1 MKTRTKISA
10 KWVLAWFAS
19 ISVIAAFLQPF
30 FQIDLTDLNTSTS
43 NVFTSVVVKNDG
55 KKINNNHRKRRRLAR
70 SFFQGNKIECILTK
84 SHGLQLPTPN
94 DNITASTL
102 QPKWFC
108 TTHTEYAYE
117 LTGDFASFSRNNVL
131 LTRKYTK
138 LSIPAN
144 IIQGTDEFDQFIDLD
159 SEDASSIKVITD
171 ALPLP
176 KRLLGN
182 DDGDDDDGYDE
193 DDNDGYD
200 EDDDDGY
207 YEDDDNRYN
216 KDDDEWDF
224 DRFKGSYKV
233 LVIRVVDTSGNSVTQ
248 SEERLYNDFF
258 EDENNLRERYLQCSD
273 NQLEFEPATGSDVNN
288 GVLTIEIQGNSKEK
302 RWFTIRNHV
311 MNQVYPMIGDTIDDD
326 MYYIM
331 MVMPNTV
338 DFDGAFAWSGYPSRI
353 ISLQSMVASL
363 PMVQGHEMGH
373 ALDFSHSGKVVTGD
387 YWEDQTKDPT
397 CIMGY
402 EGLLTDSGSAMC
414 FSGSKTWYTGWYDD
428 YHQTVKPHMQ
438 QSFQGDLVG
447 IDDVVNG
454 LTDPDKH
461 TLVLRVKGPN
471 EKDLHIM
478 YQRQKGVIQDLEEDG
493 DTVVVTEQARGSAQ
507 SWSRATLGEGD
518 IYRVSRW
525 NGGVNSLIVQVCQFI
540 MGGSPDKAHILVY
553 IENKSDINCKT
564 GFTVPTPSPT
574 QSPVPTSSP
583 TQSPVPTSSPTQS
596 PVPTSSP
603 TQSPVPTSSPTK
615 APTSSLTKSPVT
627 TSSPTKAPSVSPS
640 TSYFTENPT
649 LKTNTEIPTSSD
661 TDLPTNSPEQLNAR
675 FYLKNGEDGEPVT
688 KSCFWLQQ
696 RPDNIRTKKICT
708 KRWYQKFSEAKG
720 LRPASLVCFETC
732 ADYCVWEYPKAVYLH
747 GVREDEEGNE
757 VPITKTCQWL
767 SKRPELNKMNICNN
781 HVDFDTV
788 YGQASQICTTTCN
801 SCDS

>member
-1 MKTRTKISA
+1 MKIQMKAHQKSIGKGVTLFACVCAVGITLLPLLKIDTA
-10 KWVLAWFAS
+10 YINTTATT
-19 ISVIAAFLQPF
+19 IIDSVA
-30 FQIDLTDLNTSTS
+30 
-43 NVFTSVVVKNDG
+43 V
-55 KKINNNHRKRRRLAR
+55 INNSDRKLEGEFSNEDQKRRLTGANNRI
-70 SFFQGNKIECILTK
+70 FQGDAIECML
-84 SHGLQLPTPN
+84 SEARGLQLQTTNHSSNTTTPLESKWLC
-94 DNITASTL
+94 ITD
-102 QPKWFC
+102 
-108 TTHTEYAYE
+108 TEYTYE
-117 LTGDFASFSRNNVL
+117 LKGDMASL
-131 LTRKYTK
+131 YRKNTFLMKKNTK

-144 IIQGTDEFDQFIDLD
+144 ITQGTDEFDQFVDLD
-159 SEDASSIKVITD
+159 SEDASSIKAVSNRV
-171 ALPLP
+171 PYP
-176 KRLLGN
+176 MRLLSN
-182 DDGDDDDGYDE
+182 DDYDDDYD
-193 DDNDGYD
+193 
-200 EDDDDGY
+200 Y
-207 YEDDDNRYN
+207 Y
-216 KDDDEWDF
+216 DDEWDS
-224 DRFKGSYKV
+224 DRFKGSYKI
-233 LVIRVVDTSGNSVTQ
+233 LVVRVVDANDNSVAQ

-288 GVLTIEIQGNSKEK
+288 GVLTIELQHNIANKDS
-302 RWFTIRNHV
+302 FTVRNLV
-311 MNQVYPMIGDTIDDD
+311 MMKIYPMIGDTIDDD

-338 DFDGAFAWSGYPSRI
+338 DFDGAVAWSGYPNRI